1 MWNCWKIKFVRICL
15 VAWILSEWLKTRKK
29 GVLLLWKG
37 DEIRYFILRY
47 FNFIVWVY
55 VRVIYK
61 DLCLSLHKKIWLP
74 IYLKISISDL
84 LNLLQ
89 IFISLT
95 KMDLKKLKILQKL
108 YIDGK
113 WMSGVRGK
121 SFEVINP
128 ADESV
133 ITKVEEATNEDVD
146 IAVKAA
152 RKAFDQGPWSRM
164 NPSDRQKCLYRLADL
179 VEKNA

>member
-1 MWNCWKIKFVRICL
+1 
-15 VAWILSEWLKTRKK
+15 
-29 GVLLLWKG
+29 
-37 DEIRYFILRY
+37 
-47 FNFIVWVY
+47 
-55 VRVIYK
+55 
-61 DLCLSLHKKIWLP
+61 
-74 IYLKISISDL
+74 
-84 LNLLQ
+84 
-89 IFISLT
+89 
-95 KMDLKKLKILQKL
+95 MDIKKLKILQKL

-152 RKAFDQGPWSRM
+152 RKAFEQGPWSRM